1 MVLMERSVFVQQIV
15 ENMSNKPHDKG
26 RMSDRADTAG
36 FVLLILLPMVESL
49 PSDIVCLSNVV
60 IITDSYPNYMLAV

>member
-15 ENMSNKPHDKG
+15 ENMSHKPHDKG

-36 FVLLILLPMVESL
+36 FV
-49 PSDIVCLSNVV
+49 
-60 IITDSYPNYMLAV
+60 